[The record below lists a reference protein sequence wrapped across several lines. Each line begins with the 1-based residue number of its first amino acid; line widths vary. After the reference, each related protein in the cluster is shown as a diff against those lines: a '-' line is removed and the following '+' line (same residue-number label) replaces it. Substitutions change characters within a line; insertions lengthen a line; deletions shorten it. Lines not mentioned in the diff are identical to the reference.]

1 MCSAEAKLKS
11 CSLAFQANATPCL
24 NLIVYLCPLKM
35 CPMGIQYNAQAQM
48 FASRSQYEGSCLI
61 ANTNRFGIF
70 FVASGQLS
78 PAAFCCL
85 IQQTVCQSKLGK
97 QVEKRITLARSNEMD
112 ALIRQQVELL
122 TDESGINQHIYD
134 GLIYMML
141 QVDEGLVSPLS
152 IGKAETIGK
161 GDMNLSANLK
171 NIGGDTSKRIL

>member
-1 MCSAEAKLKS
+1 
-11 CSLAFQANATPCL
+11 
-24 NLIVYLCPLKM
+24 
-35 CPMGIQYNAQAQM
+35 
-48 FASRSQYEGSCLI
+48 
-61 ANTNRFGIF
+61 
-70 FVASGQLS
+70 
-78 PAAFCCL
+78 
-85 IQQTVCQSKLGK
+85 
-97 QVEKRITLARSNEMD
+97 MD

-122 TDESGINQHIYD
+122 TDESGISQHKYD